1 MEFENRK
8 SGSTQYIV
16 CKVSQDC
23 EVDTITRGM
32 LLNNRI
38 EGTAPVEITE
48 IDGTEEYRLDVTGL
62 SLIRD
67 IYEKQIRKQGL
78 LTVLL
83 SITETIIR
91 CRDYMIPETAFVLS
105 EEYIYITPANCQT
118 TLLVLPARQEEPADI
133 KTLLKGIL
141 TGCRTDSREPTNYI
155 HYLLDFLKEEDVTTD
170 SICKMLGG
178 LARNE
183 ISIPP
188 KYSMAGKEMS
198 QKGSERA
205 QGSVLFQGVGGFSE
219 RPVTVGPVPFN
230 SRNNSVKTL
239 PRAGQ
244 GIIKPISSVMQ
255 AGQDKN
261 TAAIGI
267 RPLSEIMGLK
277 TREEIHVT
285 DKDLTVQLSEERGYK
300 KSETEQE
307 MKSAKE
313 EEYEETGLLIDEYT
327 EDPGAA
333 PSPALKRGYLVR
345 ISNEERIEIRG
356 REFVIGRS
364 EEQADYAVPENR
376 WISNLHASIITTRD
390 GCYLRDLGS
399 MNHTYLNDTQVYGK
413 TEVLIQDN
421 SVIRLGNERFR
432 FSYH

>member
-8 SGSTQYIV
+8 SGDTQYIV
-16 CKVSQDC
+16 CKAPQEC

-48 IDGTEEYRLDVTGL
+48 IDGMEEYRFDVTGL

-67 IYEKQIRKQGL
+67 IYEKHIRKQGL

-105 EEYIYITPANCQT
+105 EDFIYVTPSNCQT
-118 TLLVLPARQEEPADI
+118 TLLVLPARQEEQYDL
-133 KTLLKGIL
+133 KTLLTGIL

-155 HYLLDFLKEEDVTTD
+155 HYLLDFLKEDDLTTD
-170 SICKMLGG
+170 SICKMLSG

-198 QKGSERA
+198 RKGHEKVH
-205 QGSVLFQGVGGFSE
+205 GSVLFQGGGGFHE
-219 RPVTVGPVPFN
+219 RTAAIAPIPFDSGN
-230 SRNNSVKTL
+230 DSVKTL
-239 PRAGQ
+239 PPAGHD
-244 GIIKPISSVMQ
+244 IIKPLSSVLK
-255 AGQDKN
+255 AGQDQN
-261 TAAIGI
+261 PASAGI
-267 RPLSEIMGLK
+267 RPLSEIMRLK
-277 TREEIHVT
+277 AREEIRIAE
-285 DKDLTVQLSEERGYK
+285 KDMTEQLSEDRGYK
-300 KSETEQE
+300 NETALE
-307 MKSAKE
+307 MEPAEE

-327 EDPGAA
+327 EELRPV
-333 PSPALKRGYLVR
+333 PALKRGYLIR

-376 WISNLHASIITTRD
+376 WISNMHASIITTRD

-399 MNHTYLNDTQVYGK
+399 MNHTYLNDTQIYGK

-421 SVIRLGNERFR
+421 SVIRLGNERFQFR
-432 FSYH
+432 YH